1 MKKIIYLTAILASL
15 YLTLHAVAF
24 VPPDMSALMQGVYM
38 AFGFFLLVFGSYGLY
53 AEKLFKRFI
62 SEGKHE
68 NLCVEASYHVQK
80 MGFPGKVLLFPFIK
94 IKSSNSFVISF
105 FGAITWLV
113 IGLIIFQ
120 AISKG

>member
-1 MKKIIYLTAILASL
+1 MKKIIYLTSILASL
-15 YLTLHAVAF
+15 YLTLHAVVF
-24 VPPDMSALMQGVYM
+24 VPIAMTPLMQGIH
-38 AFGFFLLVFGSYGLY
+38 ASAGFFLLVFGAYGLY
-53 AEKLFKRFI
+53 AEKLFKRFK

-68 NLCVEASYHVQK
+68 NLCVEASYYVQK
-80 MGFPGKVLLFPFIK
+80 MGFAGKVLLFPFIK

-105 FGAITWLV
+105 FGALAWLV

>member
-1 MKKIIYLTAILASL
+1 MKKIIYLTSLLAAL
-15 YLTLHAVAF
+15 YLALHALIF
-24 VPPDMSALMQGVYM
+24 VPAGISPLMQGIH
-38 AFGFFLLVFGSYGLY
+38 AAAGFFLLVFGAYGLY
-53 AEKLFKRFI
+53 AEKLFKRFQ